1 MFVKV
6 NNIFDGYLSISILSF
21 AIETLIPSSN
31 LMRELRRK
39 PVLWVGEP
47 KATQLGLK
55 KGYLSTR
62 WKVWIETN
70 RFTGVGWGCQL
81 VFNLITIRNTGIS

>member
-1 MFVKV
+1 
-6 NNIFDGYLSISILSF
+6 
-21 AIETLIPSSN
+21 
-31 LMRELRRK
+31 MRELRRK
-39 PVLWVGEP
+39 KPALWVGEP

-70 RFTGVGWGCQL
+70 RFTGVGWECQL
-81 VFNLITIRNTGIS
+81 VFNLITIRKTGIS

>member
-1 MFVKV
+1 
-6 NNIFDGYLSISILSF
+6 
-21 AIETLIPSSN
+21 
-31 LMRELRRK
+31 MRELRRK

-47 KATQLGLK
+47 SAIQLGLK

-70 RFTGVGWGCQL
+70 WFTGVGWGCQL
-81 VFNLITIRNTGIS
+81 VFNLITIRNTGIKKEV